1 MQWLMPL
8 GSWFQAVL
16 RFRCLWCW
24 IPFPPSPSSS
34 SHSPSLPNNC
44 ATYLGEDLLF
54 LLLVLR
60 VHRDVVLLPRTL
72 PELDL
77 HAASLPASCPLLLF
91 RPHIS
96 ISPSSLSEIRELSR
110 EFTQIP
116 RDLLAR
122 SCLFSCHVK
131 RNVFRCILFI
141 QQKQNYKAC
150 YVISNC
156 KIKQNMIIW
165 ALYIWLIFWFRY

>member
-54 LLLVLR
+54 SSLCFGFTATLSCSLGHSLNWISTLPLS
-60 VHRDVVLLPRTL
+60 LLPVL
-72 PELDL
+72 CSFSDL
-77 HAASLPASCPLLLF
+77 ISPF
-91 RPHIS
+91 RPLR
-96 ISPSSLSEIRELSR
+96 LSEIRELSR
-110 EFTQIP
+110 ELNQIP
-116 RDLLAR
+116 RGLHVR
-122 SCLFSCHVK
+122 VYSRHVK
-131 RNVFRCILFI
+131 RNMFRCILFI
-141 QQKQNYKAC
+141 QQKKNYKAC

-156 KIKQNMIIW
+156 KIKQNMVIW

>member
-1 MQWLMPL
+1 MPL
-8 GSWFQAVL
+8 ESSFRQAVL

-24 IPFPPSPSSS
+24 IPFPPSSSSSS

-60 VHRDVVLLPRTL
+60 VHRDVVLLPLTL
-72 PELDL
+72 PELYL

-96 ISPSSLSEIRELSR
+96 ISPSSLSEIREISR
-110 EFTQIP
+110 EYTQIP
-116 RDLLAR
+116 RDLHVNVYSLVMSR
-122 SCLFSCHVK
+122 GIRFS
-131 RNVFRCILFI
+131 
-141 QQKQNYKAC
+141 
-150 YVISNC
+150 
-156 KIKQNMIIW
+156 
-165 ALYIWLIFWFRY
+165 LYFVYTTKTEL